1 MDETQLR
8 ADLANLP
15 PTLRT
20 RLTAAGFDPERL
32 VTLARPLWA
41 RARGELTPDRDERNR
56 VQGAVEPPQPSDVPD
71 APVPGTE
78 QHARLAEVGKAA
90 IGRGELALCV
100 MAGGMATRMGGVVKA
115 LVDAFDGHTF
125 LDLRLAENATWTRRG
140 GRPVPL
146 WLMTSDATEAPIRA
160 ALAERGAP
168 PHVATFTQDLGL
180 RLTREGALFRGDD
193 GEPST
198 YAPGHG
204 DLPDAL
210 RRSGQLS
217 SFVAGGGKYVWIA
230 NLDNLGAS
238 IDPALL
244 GHYVETSAD
253 VMVEVAPKVA
263 GDKGGIPVW
272 ADTRDDADRVVRRL
286 QVLEEFRLPKGFD
299 ASAVRVFNTNTFLV
313 RAAPLLNAHVRW
325 SWFEVEKKVGER
337 TAVQFERLLQE
348 LTSAMPA
355 AYVRVPR
362 DAERARFLPVK
373 DFDELARRREEI
385 QAVARAN
392 GMI

>member
-1 MDETQLR
+1 
-8 ADLANLP
+8 
-15 PTLRT
+15 
-20 RLTAAGFDPERL
+20 
-32 VTLARPLWA
+32 
-41 RARGELTPDRDERNR
+41 
-56 VQGAVEPPQPSDVPD
+56 
-71 APVPGTE
+71 
-78 QHARLAEVGKAA
+78 
-90 IGRGELALCV
+90 
-100 MAGGMATRMGGVVKA
+100 
-115 LVDAFDGHTF
+115 
-125 LDLRLAENATWTRRG
+125 
-140 GRPVPL
+140 
-146 WLMTSDATEAPIRA
+146 
-160 ALAERGAP
+160 
-168 PHVATFTQDLGL
+168 
-180 RLTREGALFRGDD
+180 
-193 GEPST
+193 
-198 YAPGHG
+198 
-204 DLPDAL
+204 
-210 RRSGQLS
+210 
-217 SFVAGGGKYVWIA
+217 
-230 NLDNLGAS
+230 
-238 IDPALL
+238 
-244 GHYVETSAD
+244 
-253 VMVEVAPKVA
+253 MVEVAPKVA